1 MKPKCL
7 KLIVKKILP
16 SLQNMDIYCL
26 GCKKHT
32 SNIGSNKVV
41 MMNKVI
47 RDKWR
52 CASCMADKSRF
63 LKQKK

>member
-16 SLQNMDIYCL
+16 SLQNMNIYCL

-47 RDKWR
+47 RDK
-52 CASCMADKSRF
+52 
-63 LKQKK
+63 